1 MQKRIDLTN
10 LNFDWDHART
20 FLGVAKC
27 GTLTQAAQMLGKTQ
41 PTIGHQIAAFEYD
54 LDMILFDRVGRSLH
68 LTHAGASVVDIL
80 QRMKQAALDLERF
93 AKGHQTTLDGVV
105 RLTASDV
112 VSAFDL
118 PDVLHRVRQR
128 APALRIEIIASNDLQ
143 DLLRR
148 EADIAIRHVR
158 PEQPDL
164 VARKVATRH
173 ASLYA
178 AREYLDRFGTP
189 QTLSDLENAQW
200 VSMAPP
206 KEMIA
211 YMATHGMNLRD
222 SNFGIVSENG
232 LVGWEY
238 ARRGFGICIMSD
250 DIAARFDTM
259 VRLPDLFTVDYPV
272 WLVAHRDLHH
282 SPRMRL
288 LFDLLADH
296 LAQ

>member
-1 MQKRIDLTN
+1 
-10 LNFDWDHART
+10 
-20 FLGVAKC
+20 
-27 GTLTQAAQMLGKTQ
+27 
-41 PTIGHQIAAFEYD
+41 
-54 LDMILFDRVGRSLH
+54 
-68 LTHAGASVVDIL
+68 VDIL
-80 QRMKQAALDLERF
+80 QRMEQAALDLERF
-93 AKGHQTTLDGVV
+93 AQGHQTTLDGVV
-105 RLTASDV
+105 RLTASDI

-118 PDVLHRVRQR
+118 PDILHRVRQR

-238 ARRGFGICIMSD
+238 ARRGFGICVMSD

-288 LFDLLADH
+288 LFDLFGRSSGTIKNGRQNEWRPFCSKSLDYAAA
-296 LAQ
+296 LIVNIRGSTAGMPNASLTAWLVN